1 MWGHQLRY
9 HILIPVLVTNKENE
23 ASSSIYE
30 LSQQS
35 NEKNHATFM
44 LAIYNGA

>member
-1 MWGHQLRY
+1 MRTPARVPHLNT
-9 HILIPVLVTNKENE
+9 VLVTNKENE

-35 NEKNHATFM
+35 NEKNHASFM